1 MDIDREEQQGGEPD
15 HALTPDDDWY
25 RPIVHWH
32 PRRTCAASQGF
43 HDQTRALI
51 VTMTSFVGL
60 DHAGHW
66 VLRKLLGVWV
76 KVAIKPD
83 DAAELIA
90 ARSRPV
96 CYVLEGEAQADLAV
110 LNEVCSNL
118 RMPRP
123 TRRLLIAGK
132 RADRAY
138 FALERRIGLF
148 GLRIDRRPPA
158 YLTELVVAAL
168 ADPDFDVDL
177 VPVIVFW
184 GRAAHK
190 EASWWR
196 MLFTD
201 NWVFVGRF
209 RRFLTVVM
217 NGRNTL
223 LSFGEPLRLRD
234 ALHEPRAAAA
244 HAGLSAARDVRRIA
258 RRLHATLAAQRV
270 STIGPDLS
278 HRRTIVAQVLKASAV
293 RQAVRSEMRAEHQSR
308 RTALLTAKRY
318 AHEIAANYSQSFVT
332 FMSLALGRLWNQLY
346 DGIEVE
352 NVGRLRGIGDG
363 AEIIYVPCHRS
374 HMDYLLLSYVIYHKG
389 FAIPHVAAGVNLNM
403 PVIGR
408 YLRKGGAFFLRR
420 SFKGNALYAAVFNRY
435 LSVMM
440 ARGHSLEYFIEGG
453 RSRTGR
459 LLSPRT
465 GMLSMTVRSFLRD
478 PARPVV
484 FMPVYFGYERI
495 VEARTYI
502 GELSGRPKEKE
513 SIFGLLRTLP
523 ALRRRFG
530 RVYVNFG
537 EPILLDTLLQRH
549 SADWRREA
557 GGGESGEPWTQTIE
571 ALAHA
576 IITGINAAAAVT
588 PVNLVAMAVLATPN
602 KAIPETDLAAQMD
615 LYQALLRECPYS
627 PLVTRPSLGG
637 EAIIQYVERMGLLD
651 RQSHPLGDILH
662 MTADNAVLTTYY
674 RNNILHLFALPSL
687 LACCFTSNASM
698 RTADIQRLVWRVYPY
713 ISAELH
719 LRWSEAEV
727 PAVLDQLL
735 DSFANLRLLTA
746 NADRSEWR
754 RPAATSVESLR
765 LSLLAAA
772 TIETIERYY
781 LVIAL
786 LLRAGSGT
794 IGPQALEER
803 CHLMAQRMS
812 LLYGFNSPEFFDKSL
827 FRNFIDLLRRRG
839 VVHIAPDDKL
849 VYGDPML
856 GVGAD
861 AQLVLSEQIRNSILQ
876 VTLG

>member
-1 MDIDREEQQGGEPD
+1 MSSLL
-15 HALTPDDDWY
+15 A
-25 RPIVHWH
+25 
-32 PRRTCAASQGF
+32 
-43 HDQTRALI
+43 
-51 VTMTSFVGL
+51 L
-60 DHAGHW
+60 DHARQW
-66 VLRKLLGVWV
+66 VVRKLLGAWV

-83 DAAELIA
+83 DAAALIA

-96 CYVLEGEAQADLAV
+96 CYVLESDAEADLAV
-110 LNEVCSNL
+110 LGDACGRL
-118 RMPRP
+118 RLPRP
-123 TRRLLIAGK
+123 TRRLLVAGK

-138 FALERRIGLF
+138 FALERRIGLL
-148 GLRIDRRPPA
+148 GLRTDRRPPA
-158 YLTELVVAAL
+158 YLTDLVVAAL
-168 ADPDFDVDL
+168 ADPEFEVDL

-196 MLFTD
+196 LLFTD

-209 RRFLTVVM
+209 RRLLTVVM

-234 ALHEPRAAAA
+234 ALHEPR
-244 HAGLSAARDVRRIA
+244 GSGITAARDA
-258 RRLHATLAAQRV
+258 RRVARQLRTMLSAQRV

-278 HRRTIVAQVLKASAV
+278 HRRTIVAQVLKTHAV
-293 RQAVRSEMRAEHQSR
+293 RRAVRLEMRGENQNR
-308 RTALLTAKRY
+308 RTALLAAKRY
-318 AHEIAANYSQSFVT
+318 ADEIAANYSQTFVT

-346 DGIEVE
+346 DGVEVE
-352 NVGRLRGIGDG
+352 NVDRLRGIGDG

-408 YLRKGGAFFLRR
+408 FLRKGGAFFLRR

-459 LLSPRT
+459 LLEPRT
-465 GMLSMTVRSFLRD
+465 GMLSMTVRSYLRD

-502 GELSGRPKEKE
+502 GELSGRPKKKE

-530 RVYVNFG
+530 KVHVNFG
-537 EPILLDTLLQRH
+537 EPIALDALLQRH
-549 SADWRREA
+549 AADWRREVA
-557 GGGESGEPWTQTIE
+557 GEEEAGAPWIKPAID
-571 ALAHA
+571 ALASDIVA
-576 IITGINAAAAVT
+576 GINCAAAVT

-602 KAIPETDLAAQMD
+602 QAIPETDLAAQMD
-615 LYQALLRECPYS
+615 LYLDLLREAPYS
-627 PLVTRPSLGG
+627 PLVTRPELGG
-637 EAIIQYVERMGLLD
+637 EAIIRYVEGMGLLE
-651 RQSHPLGDILH
+651 RQSHPLGDILR

-698 RTADIQRLVWRVYPY
+698 RTVDIQRLVWRVYPY
-713 ISAELH
+713 ICAELH

-727 PAVLDQLL
+727 PGVVDRLL
-735 DSFANLRLLTA
+735 DTFGRLRLLTV

-754 RPAATSVESLR
+754 RPPATQLESLR

-772 TIETIERYY
+772 TIQTIERYY
-781 LVIAL
+781 LVVAL
-786 LLRAGSGT
+786 LLQAGSGT
-794 IGPQALEER
+794 IGAQALEER
-803 CHLMAQRMS
+803 CYLMAQRMS
-812 LLYGFNSPEFFDKSL
+812 LLYGLNSPEFFDKSL
-827 FRNFIDLLRRRG
+827 FRNFIELLRRRG
-839 VVHIAPDDKL
+839 VVHIAADEKL
-849 VYGDPML
+849 SYGEPML